1 MILTP
6 DEMRELEI
14 TLGLTKPQAY
24 PVSYPQAQPVSYQPV
39 PEQVSYPVAQPEPY
53 QLANHR
59 LKQGRFSDDELAQ
72 IAAALGV

>member
-6 DEMRELEI
+6 DEMRELETI
-14 TLGLTKPQAY
+14 LGLAKPEAPQ
-24 PVSYPQAQPVSYQPV
+24 VSYPQAHPVSYPGA
-39 PEQVSYPVAQPEPY
+39 PQVAKPEPY

>member
-6 DEMRELEI
+6 DEMKELEI
-14 TLGLTKPQAY
+14 TLGLTKPETVPGA
-24 PVSYPQAQPVSYQPV
+24 PQ
-39 PEQVSYPVAQPEPY
+39 VAMPEPP
-53 QLANHR
+53 QLAHHR

>member
-14 TLGLTKPQAY
+14 TLGLAK
-24 PVSYPQAQPVSYQPV
+24 PQAQPVSY
-39 PEQVSYPVAQPEPY
+39 PEAQPEPY